1 MRDHNNERGPRP
13 MFQTCGNCGGY
24 PVGTGCYHLCFNS
37 THYYSPEQERYDDAF
52 YGDDD
57 IRERYAGEI
66 ESMRYE
72 GMYAD
77 MQDAELEE
85 ELRKDREPD
94 ESWTYIAP
102 PPLLPG
108 DDNDIPF

>member
-13 MFQTCGNCGGY
+13 EHKECGNCGGY
-24 PVGTGCYHLCFNS
+24 PIGIGCSHQCFNS
-37 THYYSPEQERYDDAF
+37 THYYSPEQERADDAF

-66 ESMRYE
+66 IDAEYE
-72 GMYAD
+72 MFCAD
-77 MQDAELEE
+77 QADAELQRE
-85 ELRKDREPD
+85 REPD
-94 ESWTYIAP
+94 EGWVYIAP
-102 PPLLPG
+102 PPLLPA